1 MQPLSYQEWCSTT
14 DRDDQMTPAHLQVPE
29 DRRQR
34 YHQYLDAVAF
44 IQTQVGG
51 VPSNGFN
58 GAVEL
63 IN

>member
-14 DRDDQMTPAHLQVPE
+14 DREDTLTPPHLQVAE
-29 DRRQR
+29 NRHQR
-34 YHQYLDAVAF
+34 YRQYLDAVAF

-51 VPSNGFN
+51 VPNANFN
-58 GAVEL
+58 GAVEF